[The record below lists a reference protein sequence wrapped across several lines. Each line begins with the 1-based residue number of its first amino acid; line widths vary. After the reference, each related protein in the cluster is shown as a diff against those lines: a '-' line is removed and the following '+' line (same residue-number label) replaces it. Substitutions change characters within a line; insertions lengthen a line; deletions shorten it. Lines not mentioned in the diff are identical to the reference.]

1 MTQMPKDMTENGIHY
16 TLHGDYFLPDLILPE
31 APKQTIGRYGR
42 MRKAYLEEHCPGLY
56 EQLLLTGRLYEHLAD
71 IDQSS
76 AARLEVM
83 IPAIAA
89 AEGVDEA
96 LKARDQIAWVA
107 AMNSI
112 RHRAEEAIFSELV
125 FG

>member
-1 MTQMPKDMTENGIHY
+1 
-16 TLHGDYFLPDLILPE
+16 
-31 APKQTIGRYGR
+31 

-56 EQLLLTGRLYEHLAD
+56 EQLLLTGRLYEQLAG

-83 IPAIAA
+83 IPTIAA

-96 LKARDQIAWVA
+96 LKARDQMAWVA

-112 RHRAEEAIFSELV
+112 RHRAEEVILSELV

>member
-1 MTQMPKDMTENGIHY
+1 
-16 TLHGDYFLPDLILPE
+16 
-31 APKQTIGRYGR
+31 
-42 MRKAYLEEHCPGLY
+42 
-56 EQLLLTGRLYEHLAD
+56 
-71 IDQSS
+71 
-76 AARLEVM
+76 M

-96 LKARDQIAWVA
+96 LKAWDQIAWVA

-112 RHRAEEAIFSELV
+112 RHQAEEAVFSELV